1 MAPMDTKT
9 CRVMCKDMMDMLD
22 KGFDDYSNVL
32 AGNANANQ
40 SGTGARTAGAAS
52 TKMTISLSS

>member
-1 MAPMDTKT
+1 
-9 CRVMCKDMMDMLD
+9 MCKDMMDMLD